1 MAVVL
6 THIARCGADAHNP
19 YRLHIGRYGSAGARS
34 TGHAG
39 RGPRATTL
47 RGINR
52 PGATRSGDHSPWLS
66 SPPRFVTV
74 TNRNPGVR
82 GTPETPGP
90 RATVPLLQGAC
101 GAPREGRNGNDPT
114 RADLDSNRRCDAGLG
129 NRRRDRIDDLEHL
142 GHRYRA
148 GPAGNADNCDYQR
161 KCTNGTQPS
170 PLLEP
175 CGLRDPVRPTGTVRA
190 MHPVTD
196 LIAHVPGTLH
206 EHHCVIDPWTPLSA
220 DLQELLAHH
229 LDSTRF
235 AARRSPVRPR
245 IHRGRRRGTIA
256 AERRRRSTPAD
267 SGERDRP
274 GPEWLGQRGRGR
286 GRYQLM
292 RALNNGAMKQRP
304 GREHSDPVSA
314 IRTLTVYSWAPASNG
329 VASVSNVPT
338 GNDRRP

>member
-39 RGPRATTL
+39 REPRATTL

-161 KCTNGTQPS
+161 KTTDGTQPS

-196 LIAHVPGTLH
+196 LIAHVLGTLPRASLCH
-206 EHHCVIDPWTPLSA
+206 RPVDAT
-220 DLQELLAHH
+220 
-229 LDSTRF
+229 
-235 AARRSPVRPR
+235 ARRSPGVARTHLDS
-245 IHRGRRRGTIA
+245 I
-256 AERRRRSTPAD
+256 RRSTF
-267 SGERDRP
+267 P
-274 GPEWLGQRGRGR
+274 GPTAHPPR
-286 GRYQLM
+286 
-292 RALNNGAMKQRP
+292 
-304 GREHSDPVSA
+304 S
-314 IRTLTVYSWAPASNG
+314 TVR
-329 VASVSNVPT
+329 
-338 GNDRRP
+338 NDRRRVSAEINTR